1 MTSAIDS
8 ITFDAHD
15 AYALSLFWT
24 QVLDGYAEDPE
35 DPNLPGDPMAM
46 LKGPFG
52 QPNLLFIPVPEGKVV
67 KNRVHLD
74 VQPTDSSRDEEVY
87 RLLRI
92 GATLVADR
100 REPDGSGWAVMADPE
115 GNEFCVAGSK
125 AERG

>member
-15 AYALSLFWT
+15 PYAQSLFWA
-24 QVLDGYAEDPE
+24 QVLGGYAEDPA
-35 DPNLPGDPMAM
+35 DPNFPDDPMAM
-46 LKGPFG
+46 LKGPAG

-74 VQPTDSSRDEEVY
+74 IQPTDSSRDEEVY

-92 GATLVADR
+92 GATLVEDLRAT
-100 REPDGSGWAVMADPE
+100 DGTGWAVMADPE
-115 GNEFCVAGSK
+115 GNEFCVERSK
-125 AERG
+125 AERA